1 LVINEDVAVDLKK
14 ENIDLLSE
22 LETAYQN
29 MEIILEQSNREKE
42 IVYHELQQKFDS
54 LKMLYDEL
62 SDKENMLIHL
72 EKLSSIGQFI
82 SELVHE
88 LSNPLTAISG
98 HADILMIK
106 NPPEE
111 IYESIHQISEN
122 AKRMSGLLSRFRA
135 MAYKSKE
142 DFHLFDMNQNLKE
155 CLMTIDVIKPRNMEI
170 EINLCQKPLLVKGDP
185 YQANQIFLNLAK
197 NAFDAMLG
205 KDGRLKISSNNVSKE
220 WIRSNEEIGEN
231 YCQAKKEWNKILE
244 ISSRF
249 AFIEFEDQGAGI
261 PKELM
266 SDIFNAFFTTKERGK
281 GTGLGLSICSDII
294 KRHNGNLIVKSELGF
309 GTTFQ
314 ILIPLSQ

>member
-1 LVINEDVAVDLKK
+1 MGINENVPVDLKR
-14 ENIDLLSE
+14 ENIELLSE

-54 LKMLYDEL
+54 LKTLYDEL

-98 HADILMIK
+98 HAEILMIK
-106 NPPEE
+106 NPAEE
-111 IYESIHQISEN
+111 IRENIRQISEN

-135 MAYKSKE
+135 MAYKGKE
-142 DFHLFDMNQNLKE
+142 DFHLFDINQNLTE
-155 CLMTIDVIKPRNMEI
+155 SLMTIDVIKPRNMEI
-170 EINLCQKPLLVKGDP
+170 EINLSEQPLLVKGDP

-197 NAFDAMLG
+197 NAFDAMSDNG
-205 KDGRLKISSNNVSKE
+205 GRLKISSSSVSKE
-220 WIRSNEEIGEN
+220 WIRSADELGEN
-231 YCQAKKEWNKILE
+231 YCQVKTEWNKILE
-244 ISSRF
+244 ITSQF
-249 AFIEFEDQGAGI
+249 ALIEFEDQGTGI

-281 GTGLGLSICSDII
+281 GTGLGLSICSDIV
-294 KRHNGNLIVKSELGF
+294 KRHNGNLIVKSELGS

-314 ILIPLSQ
+314 ILIPRSQ